1 MTTKGRICA
10 PAALAS
16 VAASALLA
24 TALAGPAAADGGSS
38 VRWKT
43 IVGIEQAANVVGG
56 VGGGGQ
62 PWTTLGGEARV
73 DLASGNL
80 EFEVRGLVLA
90 GGNTIGTPDGIA
102 QVKGTLVCDAGAADQ
117 AVVDTP
123 LVTLSA
129 RVASAATAS
138 TASFFCSSARTA
150 MATLPAAQSSS
161 NPAAT
166 EGEDWRGLADP
177 ERLRVFPRRLGRREA
192 DVAQVALAEA
202 RELRAAARPPAPF
215 RERAADTRGRGR
227 ASAGVPMMFPP
238 QPRRGKGGCRTGHG
252 DAPHL
257 RAEQSTRS
265 RCQIP
270 SACRWPKR
278 HPILPIL
285 GRKRPTRRA

>member
-56 VGGGGQ
+56 IGGGGQ

-129 RVASAATAS
+129 QGDAEFEGNVGPI
-138 TASFFCSSARTA
+138 
-150 MATLPAAQSSS
+150 PAACTPS
-161 NPAAT
+161 NTAFLVRIGAGRWIANGAVRT
-166 EGEDWRGLADP
+166 SRG
-177 ERLRVFPRRLGRREA
+177 
-192 DVAQVALAEA
+192 
-202 RELRAAARPPAPF
+202 
-215 RERAADTRGRGR
+215 
-227 ASAGVPMMFPP
+227 
-238 QPRRGKGGCRTGHG
+238 G
-252 DAPHL
+252 D
-257 RAEQSTRS
+257 
-265 RCQIP
+265 
-270 SACRWPKR
+270 
-278 HPILPIL
+278 
-285 GRKRPTRRA
+285 